1 MVGGDGT
8 EMFPLNEMNPCD
20 ESEEVIIAQNFV
32 TCKLLLS
39 SWDLSGQFL

>member
-1 MVGGDGT
+1 MVGGDGN
-8 EMFPLNEMNPCD
+8 EVFPLNEMNPCD
-20 ESEEVIIAQNFV
+20 ESEEVIIAQNVV